1 MSDVRRPVGSTED
14 SRTWGEFMSDKWAA
28 NCTYTDGR
36 SGPGYLW
43 TPPKR
48 HCRARRSKDGVGNLK
63 PGFQR
68 GGVERVKFHVLC
80 AKLSHRAFISV
91 NYRRKPSFDNP
102 AFKTFPPLWL
112 LSGIIL
118 PSPPPP
124 QMCFDNRSKRHLDQ
138 RVLGWVEDSHWYV
151 TANFERNLLHA
162 LKNTPSCSLAHGYQL
177 AVGLLI

>member
-1 MSDVRRPVGSTED
+1 MSDVQRPVESTED
-14 SRTWGEFMSDKWAA
+14 SRTWGEYVWQVSCQLYLHRWAF
-28 NCTYTDGR
+28 
-36 SGPGYLW
+36 GPW
-43 TPPKR
+43 ISMNTHPTPAKR
-48 HCRARRSKDGVGNLK
+48 HCRACRSKDGVENLK
-63 PGFQR
+63 PGFQH

-124 QMCFDNRSKRHLDQ
+124 RCALITRQHSLMSSILKFIWRHEESFSPWETMASVYSPGESAFTSSEPKTFSEL
-138 RVLGWVEDSHWYV
+138 
-151 TANFERNLLHA
+151 
-162 LKNTPSCSLAHGYQL
+162 
-177 AVGLLI
+177 